1 MVRGEAARGRWRG
14 WQVALLSVGLIFL
27 LDQVIFGGP
36 IVRLDH
42 AVRGWAHREPLPVI
56 GPVAQVV
63 ADLAYPPFVLFLML
77 VVVAVVS
84 ARRHSWRPLTG
95 GVITAVILTVVVL
108 AAKHLVGRTGPE
120 GFGALA
126 WPSGHTTTAVVVCG
140 VVAGLVPGKR
150 RHLAAVVAVLLPILV
165 GVAMV
170 LRNYH
175 WASDVLAGWLLGP
188 LVLVLAQAATKRL
201 LELRGVRRAE
211 ARRSE
216 QGRVAARPQR

>member
-1 MVRGEAARGRWRG
+1 MPRDQAEPRRGRG
-14 WQVALLSVGLIFL
+14 WWIALLSVGLLFL
-27 LDQVIFGGP
+27 LEQVIFGGL

-42 AVRGWAHREPLPVI
+42 AVRRRVHGEPLPVI

-63 ADLAYPPFVLFLML
+63 ADLANPPLVLFLML
-77 VVVAVVS
+77 TVVAVVS
-84 ARRHSWRPLTG
+84 VRRHSWQPLTG

-108 AAKHLVGRTGPE
+108 TAKHFVGRAGPE
-120 GFGALA
+120 GTGALA

-188 LVLVLAQAATKRL
+188 LVLVVAQAATKRL
-201 LELRGVRRAE
+201 LELRGVRPPEARRAE
-211 ARRSE
+211 A
-216 QGRVAARPQR
+216 GRVPAKPQR